1 MTALLLATL
10 LATLAASPERSVIR
24 VGMDTRSRPWAY
36 VPGLDYSQ
44 EDFSK
49 PPRVG
54 EAQLKQLE
62 GVDIDVLKAL
72 EARLDATLRIV
83 PAAWDSIEAG
93 LLEERYDVIVNAW
106 TPTTRMPEEIVA
118 SDPYYEW
125 GLLVAVLAD
134 DTTVRSYLDLA
145 GRSVGHYRHPTID
158 RSVATLAAKRL
169 VAFDDSDAVF
179 EALARK
185 EIDAAIEDSTYVRW
199 RVANDARFRAVGEP
213 MNRHGYH
220 VALRRRDSELFQRVQ
235 KAIRELVASGE
246 PERIRRRWETRAER

>member
-10 LATLAASPERSVIR
+10 LAAQTAPAERGVIR
-24 VGMDTRSRPWAY
+24 VGMDTRSRPWTY

-49 PPRVG
+49 PPRIG
-54 EAQLKQLE
+54 EAQLRQLE

-72 EARLDATLRIV
+72 EARLHATLRIV
-83 PAAWDSIEAG
+83 PAAWENIEAG
-93 LLEERYDVIVNAW
+93 LLEGRYDVVVNAW
-106 TPTTRMPEEIVA
+106 TPTPRMSEEIVA
-118 SDPYYEW
+118 SDSYYEW
-125 GLLVAVLAD
+125 GLLVAVRAE
-134 DTTVRSYLDLA
+134 DTTVGSYRDLA
-145 GRSVGHYRHPTID
+145 GKSVGHYRHPTID
-158 RSVATLAAKRL
+158 RSVATLTAKRL
-169 VAFDDSDAVF
+169 VPFDDSDALF

-199 RVANDARFRAVGEP
+199 CAANDGRFRAVGEP

-220 VALRRRDSELFQRVQ
+220 VALRRRDAELFQRVQ

-246 PERIRRRWETRAER
+246 LERIRRRWETRAEH

>member
-1 MTALLLATL
+1 MNGLLLSVLVAA
-10 LATLAASPERSVIR
+10 LAPASERGVIR

-49 PPRVG
+49 PPRIG
-54 EAQLKQLE
+54 EAQLRQLE
-62 GVDIDVLKAL
+62 GVDIDILKAL
-72 EARLDATLRIV
+72 EARLGDSLRIV
-83 PAAWDSIEAG
+83 PAAWDSIETG
-93 LLEERYDVIVNAW
+93 LLDGRYDIIVNAW
-106 TPTTRMPEEIVA
+106 TPTTRMSEEIVA
-118 SDPYYEW
+118 SDSYYEW
-125 GLLVAVLAD
+125 GLLVAVRAE
-134 DTTVRSYLDLA
+134 DTTVRSYRDLA

-169 VAFDDSDAVF
+169 VPFDDSDALF
-179 EALARK
+179 EALAGK

-220 VALRRRDSELFQRVQ
+220 VALRRRDAELFQRVQ
-235 KAIRELVASGE
+235 RAIRELVASGE
-246 PERIRRRWETRAER
+246 LDAIRRRWETRRD

>member
-1 MTALLLATL
+1 MIALLLATL
-10 LATLAASPERSVIR
+10 LAAQTAPRERSVVR
-24 VGMDTRSRPWAY
+24 VGMDTRSRPWAF

-49 PPRVG
+49 PPRIS
-54 EAQLKQLE
+54 EAQLRQLE

-72 EARLDATLRIV
+72 EARLDDNLRIV
-83 PAAWDSIEAG
+83 PAAWESIETG
-93 LLEERYDVIVNAW
+93 LLDGRYDLIVNAW
-106 TPTTRMPEEIVA
+106 TPTTRMSEEIVA
-118 SDPYYEW
+118 SDSYYEW
-125 GLLVAVLAD
+125 GLLVAVRAE
-134 DTTVRSYLDLA
+134 DTTVRSYRDLA

-169 VAFDDSDAVF
+169 VPFDDSDAVF
-179 EALARK
+179 EALAEK

-220 VALRRRDSELFQRVQ
+220 VALRRGDAQLFQRVQ

-246 PERIRRRWETRAER
+246 LERIRRRWETRAER